1 MGLNIDYEAI
11 ANYIIIIGA
20 IIIFVT
26 IIKSILPILTY
37 NELKKQRK
45 LLEQKNMNI
54 KKNIFEHLISLFK
67 QFTNKRTFLI
77 FFLIII

>member
-11 ANYIIIIGA
+11 ANYIIIIGS

-45 LLEQKNMNI
+45 LLEQISKDVSDI
-54 KKNIFEHLISLFK
+54 KDRYL
-67 QFTNKRTFLI
+67 
-77 FFLIII
+77 

>member
-37 NELKKQRK
+37 TELKKQRK
-45 LLEQKNMNI
+45 LLEQISKDVSDI
-54 KKNIFEHLISLFK
+54 KDRYL
-67 QFTNKRTFLI
+67 
-77 FFLIII
+77 